1 MIRSLRIAIAAA
13 ALLGVSLVHVP
24 YKGGAPAL
32 TDLAGGQVDMMFSA
46 IAASGPLVKGGKLR
60 AIATAFDHR
69 IESMPDVPTVAESG
83 LPGFSAYE
91 WNAVWAPAGT
101 PPEIVQRLEAELR
114 EALQQPAVRQRLAE
128 MGALPAAGG
137 AKELGEFVRA
147 ETTKWAA
154 VVKAAAIKVD

>member
-1 MIRSLRIAIAAA
+1 MHRRT
-13 ALLGVSLVHVP
+13 VT
-24 YKGGAPAL
+24 GAS
-32 TDLAGGQVDMMFSA
+32 SA
-46 IAASGPLVKGGKLR
+46 RTI
-60 AIATAFDHR
+60 
-69 IESMPDVPTVAESG
+69 
-83 LPGFSAYE
+83 
-91 WNAVWAPAGT
+91 AGT